1 MVTPL
6 ILMKLK
12 LAKHIFHE
20 KISSLSPDWYKGN
33 LGSHTWNSDDDT
45 VVIDGHRYI
54 DTYILVECSLN
65 LLLKIKVINEGIML
79 IIRAHF
85 SELELAILRR

>member
-33 LGSHTWNSDDDT
+33 LGSHTWNSGDDT
-45 VVIDGHRYI
+45 VAIDGHRYI
-54 DTYILVECSLN
+54 DT
-65 LLLKIKVINEGIML
+65 
-79 IIRAHF
+79 
-85 SELELAILRR
+85 